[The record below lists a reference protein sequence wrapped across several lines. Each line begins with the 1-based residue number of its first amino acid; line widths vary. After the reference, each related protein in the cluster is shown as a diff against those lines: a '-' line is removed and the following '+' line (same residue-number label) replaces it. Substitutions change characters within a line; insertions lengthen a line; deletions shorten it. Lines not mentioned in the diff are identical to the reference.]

1 MIKQFIKYFLGGLAI
16 VLPLFGLAF
25 LIFFFCTKIFEYC
38 TIESAIILIVPII
51 IGLIAVGYTRTYF
64 GIKLFTI
71 FESYLLKT
79 PLLGALYKAI
89 KDVTSA
95 FLGAENKFSEPVLV
109 KFAGDLYKIGFITN
123 KDNEYLKKEYKDEGH
138 TLYSV
143 YFPLSFSL
151 SGDLFL
157 VPRDRIEP
165 VNKTAKEAMQMI
177 ISGGLIKGM
186 DKINNHSENGVENH
200 DRLKTKSPTI

>member
-1 MIKQFIKYFLGGLAI
+1 MVKRLIKYFIVGLAI
-16 VLPLFGLAF
+16 VLPIVG
-25 LIFFFCTKIFEYC
+25 LIFLLYFIYSRISEYF
-38 TIESAIILIVPII
+38 TLESSIILIIPII

-64 GIKLFTI
+64 GIKLFLVC
-71 FESYLLKT
+71 ESYLLKT
-79 PLLGALYKAI
+79 PFLGAMYKAI

-95 FLGAENKFSEPVLV
+95 FIGAENKFSEPVLV

-123 KDNEYLKKEYKDEGH
+123 KDNEYLKREYLDEGQ

-157 VPRDRIEP
+157 VPREKIEP
-165 VNKTAKEAMQMI
+165 VNKSAKEAMQMI
-177 ISGGLIKGM
+177 VSGGLIKGI
-186 DKINNHSENGVENH
+186 DKIDISHENGKS
-200 DRLKTKSPTI
+200 DLSLKIKSPAK